1 MTCPVQPESVH
12 LDFPIS
18 ASPSPK
24 ADMSSQS
31 PVRTRQRSSG
41 DSAISNESDC
51 HRRKRSSGDSGTSN
65 DSDHH
70 RRKRSSDNRSSD
82 DYDSDHH
89 RRKRSS
95 DKRSS
100 GDSATSNDSDRYQ
113 DMRIPK
119 KSAWSRHCSQ
129 NIRRDPVPS
138 FRQLQHQSP
147 VQPALHRQQAT
158 LFQLEQQ
165 VQQEAYQLNKAAIFA
180 KQQQL
185 EMLRINKMYNWRT
198 GEMYNRNR
206 IQVQKETM
214 SISEGLNPLK
224 KRPNKR
230 YRGWMARQI
239 QNQRRQSH
247 KRRKI

>member
-1 MTCPVQPESVH
+1 
-12 LDFPIS
+12 
-18 ASPSPK
+18 
-24 ADMSSQS
+24 
-31 PVRTRQRSSG
+31 
-41 DSAISNESDC
+41 
-51 HRRKRSSGDSGTSN
+51 
-65 DSDHH
+65 
-70 RRKRSSDNRSSD
+70 
-82 DYDSDHH
+82 
-89 RRKRSS
+89 
-95 DKRSS
+95 
-100 GDSATSNDSDRYQ
+100 
-113 DMRIPK
+113 MRIPK

-138 FRQLQHQSP
+138 FSQLQHQSP

>member
-65 DSDHH
+65 
-70 RRKRSSDNRSSD
+70 
-82 DYDSDHH
+82 DSDHH